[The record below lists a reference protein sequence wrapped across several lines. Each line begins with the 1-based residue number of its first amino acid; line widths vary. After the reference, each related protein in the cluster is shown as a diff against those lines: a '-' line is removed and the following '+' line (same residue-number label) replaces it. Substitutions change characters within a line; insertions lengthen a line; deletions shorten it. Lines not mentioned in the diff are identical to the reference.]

1 MRLNKEHKNLILIRI
16 VNQTISPL
24 TEKIDELEK
33 RFQEWVYS
41 KADPCFKQYQ
51 ELYGGSF
58 HKAYMSKNGYCH
70 TGALFISVKAPN
82 DTWLKSQI
90 GDYYISLSRWK
101 PSDDSVLNAIVDDFA
116 KTCEKQEQYEKDLEN
131 LGTIV
136 NNCPTDTQLLEMFP
150 EFKSIISGVCVSKN
164 VAKQL
169 PATVGLPKNL
179 ERWGM
184 KLNEENTG
192 SSNSINDTE
201 S

>member
-1 MRLNKEHKNLILIRI
+1 
-16 VNQTISPL
+16 
-24 TEKIDELEK
+24 
-33 RFQEWVYS
+33 
-41 KADPCFKQYQ
+41 
-51 ELYGGSF
+51 
-58 HKAYMSKNGYCH
+58 MSKNGYCH

-150 EFKSIISGVCVSKN
+150 EFKSIISEVCVSKN

-169 PATVGLPKNL
+169 PATVGLPK
-179 ERWGM
+179 
-184 KLNEENTG
+184 KP
-192 SSNSINDTE
+192 
-201 S
+201 